1 MELMADAPTRTV
13 DVLVVGGGPAGSA
26 AAITAAR
33 AGRTVL
39 LVDKASFPRDKCCG
53 DGLTTLALRL
63 GEQLG
68 LDPSPIGGW
77 QPVEDAVIHSPSGR
91 LVRFPLPRDDGRYA
105 VVVPRRE
112 YDAALLDL
120 VRTAGAE
127 VLEGHAVTGLSL
139 DAGNGPG
146 NRPGATVDVD
156 GLGSVRATTVV
167 AADGMWS
174 PIRRFLGLS
183 TDDDRGQWHA
193 FRQYVSDVGPAATD
207 LHVWFES
214 DLLPGYAWSFPLPG
228 GRANVGFGILRG
240 GPVAVGDT
248 GQIWGGLMDRPS
260 IRAVLGDHAR
270 PEGRRTAWPIPA
282 RVDRAV
288 LAHGPVLFVGD
299 AAAATDALTGEGIGQ
314 ALLTGIL
321 AAEASS
327 AGGSTMEVAT
337 AYRRAVRRNLVADH
351 RMSMALQRMLAHPI
365 GASTAVRLA
374 DLNPWTRRNFS
385 RWMFED
391 YPRALLAT
399 PRRWGRGALST
410 SGAYAGH

>member
-1 MELMADAPTRTV
+1 
-13 DVLVVGGGPAGSA
+13 
-26 AAITAAR
+26 
-33 AGRTVL
+33 
-39 LVDKASFPRDKCCG
+39 
-53 DGLTTLALRL
+53 
-63 GEQLG
+63 
-68 LDPSPIGGW
+68 
-77 QPVEDAVIHSPSGR
+77 
-91 LVRFPLPRDDGRYA
+91 
-105 VVVPRRE
+105 
-112 YDAALLDL
+112 
-120 VRTAGAE
+120 
-127 VLEGHAVTGLSL
+127 
-139 DAGNGPG
+139 
-146 NRPGATVDVD
+146 VDVD

>member
-1 MELMADAPTRTV
+1 MTDAPTRMV
-13 DVLVVGGGPAGSA
+13 DMLVVGGGPAGSA

-33 AGRTVL
+33 AGQTVL

-68 LDPSPIGGW
+68 LDPNPIAGW
-77 QPVEDAVIHSPSGR
+77 QPVDDAVIHSPSGR
-91 LVRFPLPRDDGRYA
+91 SVRFPLPQGDGRYA
-105 VVVPRRE
+105 VIVPRRE
-112 YDAALLDL
+112 YDAALLNL
-120 VRTAGAE
+120 ARTAGAE
-127 VLEGHAVTGLSL
+127 VLEGHAVTSL
-139 DAGNGPG
+139 NLDTGNDPG

-193 FRQYVSDVGPAATD
+193 FRQYVSDVGPAAAD
-207 LHVWFES
+207 LHVWFEP
-214 DLLPGYAWSFPLPG
+214 DLLPGYAWSFPLPD
-228 GRANVGFGILRG
+228 GRVNLGFGILRW
-240 GPVAVGDT
+240 GPVAVADT
-248 GQIWGGLMDRPS
+248 GQIWDGLMDRPS

-282 RVDRAV
+282 KVDRAV

-314 ALLTGIL
+314 ALLTGTL
-321 AAEASS
+321 AAEAAA
-327 AGGSTMEVAT
+327 AGGSSTEVASS
-337 AYRRAVRRNLVADH
+337 YRQAVRRELVADH
-351 RMSMALQRMLAHPI
+351 RMSMALQRVLSHPL
-365 GASTAVRLA
+365 GARAAIRLA
-374 DLNPWTRRNFS
+374 GLNPWTRGNFA

-391 YPRALLAT
+391 YPRALMAT
-399 PRRWGRGALST
+399 PRRWRRGALT
-410 SGAYAGH
+410 TPGAYRQS

>member
-1 MELMADAPTRTV
+1 VETEPDTGPTADTPVRTV

-26 AAITAAR
+26 AATTVAR
-33 AGRTVL
+33 AGRSVL
-39 LVDKASFPRDKCCG
+39 LVDKAGFPRDKCCG

-68 LDPSPIGGW
+68 LDPTPVAGW
-77 QPVEDAVIHSPSGR
+77 QPVDGAVIHSPTGR
-91 LVRFPLPRDDGRYA
+91 SVRFPLPRDDGRYA

-112 YDAALLDL
+112 YDAALIDL
-120 VRTAGAE
+120 ARGAGAE
-127 VLEGHAVTGLSL
+127 VVEGHAATGI
-139 DAGNGPG
+139 DVDEA
-146 NRPGATVDVD
+146 GATVAVD
-156 GLGSVRATTVV
+156 GMGRVRAATVV

-174 PIRRFLGLS
+174 PIRRLLGLS

-193 FRQYVSDVGPAATD
+193 FRQYVSDVGPAAAD
-207 LHVWFES
+207 LHVWFEP

-228 GRANVGFGILRG
+228 GRANVGFGVLRG

-248 GQIWGGLMDRPS
+248 GRIWDGLMDRPA

-270 PEGRRTAWPIPA
+270 PEDRRTAWPIPA
-282 RVDRAV
+282 KVDRAV
-288 LAHGPVLFVGD
+288 LEHGPVLFVGD

-321 AAEASS
+321 AAEAAL
-327 AGGSTMEVAT
+327 AGGTPVEVGAR
-337 AYRRAVRRNLVADH
+337 YRRAVRRDLVADH
-351 RMSMALQRMLAHPI
+351 RMSVVLQALLARPV
-365 GASTAVRLA
+365 GARTAVRLA
-374 DLNPWTRRNFS
+374 GATGWTRRNFA

-399 PRRWGRGALST
+399 PRRWRSGAMST
-410 SGAYAGH
+410 SGAYATR